1 VSVAPDD
8 RTLTLSGVH
17 SAPFG
22 TSSGTRW
29 AFSRTIVEETD
40 QAVRVRAILVERPRG
55 TAGAMR
61 SGDPRREIQVVLQRP
76 LAGRVVVDGCARIA
90 QAQPRRA
97 TPPKPNAWHRVHQ
110 SDDHTLV
117 VYWNGGKSFPLDH
130 VSTDWRDGELI
141 LTVWVAGGGGRLA
154 GAYYATIVRL
164 DRAVG
169 GRRIVD
175 GADATTR

>member
-1 VSVAPDD
+1 VSVGPDD

-29 AFSRTIVEETD
+29 SFSRTLVDETEE
-40 QAVRVRAILVERPRG
+40 AVRVRVLLVERPRG

-61 SGDPRREIQVVLQRP
+61 SGDPQREVEVVLERP
-76 LAGRVVVDGCARIA
+76 LAGRVVVDGCAHLA
-90 QAQPRRA
+90 QVAPRGAR
-97 TPPKPNAWHRVHQ
+97 PPKPTVWHRVREA
-110 SDDHTLV
+110 DDRTLV
-117 VYWNGGKSFPLDH
+117 VYWHGGKSFPLDH
-130 VSTDWRDGELI
+130 VSTDWRDGELVV
-141 LTVWVAGGGGRLA
+141 TVWVAGGGGRLA

-164 DRAVG
+164 DRPVG

-175 GADATTR
+175 GAEGT